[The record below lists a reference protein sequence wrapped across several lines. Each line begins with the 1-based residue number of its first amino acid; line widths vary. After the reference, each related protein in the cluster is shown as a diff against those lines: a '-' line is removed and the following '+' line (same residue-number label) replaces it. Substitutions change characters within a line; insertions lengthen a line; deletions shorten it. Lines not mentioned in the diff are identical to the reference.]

1 MVENKVIETIKRENL
16 ISRNDKIIVA
26 LSGGPDSVCLLHI
39 LSKLSKEYG
48 VTIYAAHLNHQ
59 IRGTAAHK
67 DALYA
72 MDLCAKLGIRYFV
85 KSLDVPTYSK
95 ENKLS
100 LEEGARIL
108 RYEMLFELKN
118 ELSAHKIAVA
128 HNLDDQAETVI
139 MRIMRGTGLTGLKG
153 MEYKRPD
160 GIIRPLMDVL
170 KKNIE
175 TYCRV
180 NELHPRIDH
189 TNLEDEYT
197 RNKIRIHLLPYI
209 QKEYAPNIKETLSR
223 MANGLREDSL
233 FIENIANEKFEKIA
247 SLIDDETVRIDL
259 DLLESEDVV
268 ITKRII
274 RNAYKHIEGSYN
286 GLETVHLDD
295 VIELI
300 QNQRKNAKINLPKG
314 IIADKKSS
322 YLYLTKKEIKN
333 EPIEYEIEIPI
344 NKITIVEEL
353 GIRVEVQKISKEKS
367 KMFSTGSSTK
377 SFDIAK
383 VSGKL
388 IIRNRRNGDK
398 IKPLGLGGTK
408 KIKDILIDS
417 KVPLELRNNVP
428 LICDDEKIL
437 WIVGHCISEEAK
449 ISELTEEVFRIS
461 IKDIKH

>member
-1 MVENKVIETIKRENL
+1 MVENKVIETVKRENL
-16 ISRNDKIIVA
+16 IDKNDKIIVA

-48 VTIYAAHLNHQ
+48 ITIYAAHLNHQ

-72 MDLCAKLGIRYFV
+72 MDLCAQLGIRYFV

-95 ENKLS
+95 ENKLT

-118 ELSAHKIAVA
+118 DLSAQKIAVA
-128 HNLDDQAETVI
+128 HNLDDQSETVM

-170 KKNIE
+170 KKDIE
-175 TYCRV
+175 KYCQD
-180 NELHPRIDH
+180 NHLQPRIDH

-223 MANGLREDSL
+223 MANSLREDSL
-233 FIENIANEKFEKIA
+233 FIENIADEKFEKIA
-247 SLIDDETVRIDL
+247 SVIDADTVRVDL
-259 DLLESEDVV
+259 DLMENEDVV

-274 RNAYKHIEGSYN
+274 RKAYKHLEGSYN

-300 QNQRKNAKINLPKG
+300 QNQRKDAKINLPKG

-322 YLYLTKKEIKN
+322 YLYITKKEIKI

-344 NKITIVEEL
+344 NKVTVVEEL
-353 GIRVEVQKISKEKS
+353 GIKVEAQRISKEKS
-367 KMFSTGSSTK
+367 KLFSTGSNTK

-383 VSGKL
+383 ISGKL
-388 IIRNRRNGDK
+388 IMRNRHNGDK

-417 KVPLELRNNVP
+417 KVSLELRNNVP
-428 LICDDEKIL
+428 IICDDEKIL

-449 ISELTEEVFRIS
+449 ISELTEEVIRIS

>member
-1 MVENKVIETIKRENL
+1 MVENKVVETIKRENL
-16 ISRNDKIIVA
+16 ISKNDKIIIA
-26 LSGGPDSVCLLHI
+26 LSGGPDSVCLLHV
-39 LSKLSKEYG
+39 LNKLSKQEG
-48 VTIYAAHLNHQ
+48 FTLYAAHLNHQ

-72 MDLCAKLGIRYFV
+72 MDLCAELGIRYFV
-85 KSLDVPTYSK
+85 KSLDVPTYCK
-95 ENKLS
+95 EKKLT

-108 RYEMLFELKN
+108 RYEMLFELKG
-118 ELSAHKIAVA
+118 ELAADKIAVA

-170 KKNIE
+170 KKDIE
-175 TYCRV
+175 KYCQL
-180 NELHPRIDH
+180 NKLHPRIDH

-209 QKEYAPNIKETLSR
+209 QREYAPNIKEALSR

-233 FIENIANEKFEKIA
+233 FIENIADQKFAEIA
-247 SLIDDETVRIDL
+247 ALIDADTVRIDL

-286 GLETVHLDD
+286 GLEAVHLDD
-295 VIELI
+295 VIELM

-344 NKITIVEEL
+344 NKVTVIEEL
-353 GIRVEVQKISKEKS
+353 GIRVETQRISKEKS
-367 KMFSTGSSTK
+367 KLFSTGTNTK

-388 IIRNRRNGDK
+388 IMRNRRNGDK

-428 LICDDEKIL
+428 LLCDDEKVL

-449 ISELTEEVFRIS
+449 ISEQTEAVVRI
-461 IKDIKH
+461 IIRDIKH